1 MSQKLEF
8 RLRTDSITLGQLLK
22 VMDFISSG
30 GEARDYIA
38 DHQVCVNSQ
47 SCDERGRKLHRGD
60 LVVIDDLYSIDLK

>member
-1 MSQKLEF
+1 M
-8 RLRTDSITLGQLLK
+8 GQLLK